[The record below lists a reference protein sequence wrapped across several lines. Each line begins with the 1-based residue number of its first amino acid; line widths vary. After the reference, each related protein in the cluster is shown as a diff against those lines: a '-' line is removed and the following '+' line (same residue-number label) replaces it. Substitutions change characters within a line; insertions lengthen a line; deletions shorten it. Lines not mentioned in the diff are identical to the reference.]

1 MKLYRKYIRPMRGY
15 PGQYYE
21 PKTEPIE
28 KEEKWYPEEE
38 REYLENK
45 YSYLNKRSFSDLIF
59 EEKYEPYDALELLKE
74 QEAVEPKQIVRKQC
88 KTEHSDGSVDYYA
101 EWFCPHCNSLLK
113 RGFDAS
119 WIEYCFKCG
128 KPITWEGR

>member
-59 EEKYEPYDALELLKE
+59 EEKYEPYDALELLTHN
-74 QEAVEPKQIVRKQC
+74 APQIVRC
-88 KTEHSDGSVDYYA
+88 KDCEYSNQVCKKLVMDRKFYFCTKHKFYKIDNWYCADG
-101 EWFCPHCNSLLK
+101 EQK
-113 RGFDAS
+113 
-119 WIEYCFKCG
+119 K
-128 KPITWEGR
+128 